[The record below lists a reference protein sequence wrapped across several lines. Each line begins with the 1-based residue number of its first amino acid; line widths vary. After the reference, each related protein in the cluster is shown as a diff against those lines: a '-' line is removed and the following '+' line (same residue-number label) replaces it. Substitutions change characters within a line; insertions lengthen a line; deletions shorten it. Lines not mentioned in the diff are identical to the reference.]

1 MDKILCSLKN
11 VYGIVPSFDELM
23 KQFLNVFQQP
33 CEYVTDYVVK
43 LEKTFA
49 EIRDNY
55 PKEWVMVD
63 QG

>member
-1 MDKILCSLKN
+1 M
-11 VYGIVPSFDELM
+11 YGIVPSFDELM

-33 CEYVTDYVVK
+33 CESVTDYVVK